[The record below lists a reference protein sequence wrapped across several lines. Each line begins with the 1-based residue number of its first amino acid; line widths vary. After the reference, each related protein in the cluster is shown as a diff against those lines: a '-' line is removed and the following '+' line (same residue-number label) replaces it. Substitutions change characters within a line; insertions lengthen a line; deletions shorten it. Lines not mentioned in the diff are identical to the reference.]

1 VKYKTI
7 MKKLAIIFIL
17 AFGLMASSTIA
28 DSSSSSLV
36 DAEPKYLTSD
46 TFNKAIN
53 TGIVI
58 VEFVASFAEPFS
70 EWEAIEDGEYYRV
83 DIEKYPDLK
92 KKYKVRSIPTIM
104 VFSNGAKELTY
115 RANIMLEL
123 DVTAEE
129 IHEDI
134 EDLFSD
140 KF

>member
-1 VKYKTI
+1 

-28 DSSSSSLV
+28 DSSSTSMV

-134 EDLFSD
+134 EDLFSN

>member
-1 VKYKTI
+1 
-7 MKKLAIIFIL
+7 MKKIAITILL
-17 AFGLMASSTIA
+17 AFGLIASSTIA
-28 DSSSSSLV
+28 DPNDLV
-36 DAEPKYLTSD
+36 VEKEPAYLTSE
-46 TFNKAIN
+46 TFSKSIN
-53 TGIVI
+53 TGVVI

-70 EWEAIEDGEYYRV
+70 EWEEIEDGEYYRV

-92 KKYKVRSIPTIM
+92 KKYKVRVIPTIM
-104 VFSNGAKELTY
+104 VFNNGSKELTY

-123 DVTAEE
+123 DITAEE

>member
-1 VKYKTI
+1 

-134 EDLFSD
+134 EDLFSN

>member
-1 VKYKTI
+1 

-28 DSSSSSLV
+28 DSSNSNLV
-36 DAEPKYLTSD
+36 ETEPKYLTSD
-46 TFNKAIN
+46 TFKKSIN
-53 TGIVI
+53 TGVVI
-58 VEFVASFAEPFS
+58 VEFVASFAEPF
-70 EWEAIEDGEYYRV
+70 EDWEAIEDGTYYRV

-92 KKYKVRSIPTIM
+92 KKYKVRVIPTIL
-104 VFSNGAKELTY
+104 VFNNGSKELTY

-123 DVTAEE
+123 DITAEE

>member
-1 VKYKTI
+1 
-7 MKKLAIIFIL
+7 MKKIAITILL
-17 AFGLMASSTIA
+17 AFGLIASSTIA
-28 DSSSSSLV
+28 DPNDV
-36 DAEPKYLTSD
+36 VVEKEPVYLTSE
-46 TFNKAIN
+46 TFSKSIN
-53 TGIVI
+53 TGVVI

-70 EWEAIEDGEYYRV
+70 EWEEIEDGEYYRV

-92 KKYKVRSIPTIM
+92 KKYKVRVIPTIM
-104 VFSNGAKELTY
+104 VFNNGTKELTY

>member
-1 VKYKTI
+1 
-7 MKKLAIIFIL
+7 MKKIVIVFLL
-17 AFGLMASSTIA
+17 AFGLIASSTIA
-28 DSSSSSLV
+28 DSTN
-36 DAEPKYLTSD
+36 AGITEGEPKYLTSD
-46 TFNKAIN
+46 TFSKSIN

-58 VEFVASFAEPFS
+58 VEFVASFVEPFS
-70 EWEAIEDGEYYRV
+70 EWEAIEDGTYYRV

-92 KKYKVRSIPTIM
+92 KKYKVRSIPTIL
-104 VFSNGAKELTY
+104 VFNNGSKELTY

>member
-1 VKYKTI
+1 
-7 MKKLAIIFIL
+7 MKKSIIIFLL
-17 AFGLMASSTIA
+17 AFALIASSTIA
-28 DSSSSSLV
+28 DVTVNNVTDS
-36 DAEPKYLTSD
+36 EPKYLTSD
-46 TFNKAIN
+46 TFSQSIN

-58 VEFVASFAEPFS
+58 VEFVASFVEPFA
-70 EWEAIEDGEYYRV
+70 EWEAIEDGTYYRV

-104 VFSNGAKELTY
+104 VFSNGSKELTY

>member
-1 VKYKTI
+1 
-7 MKKLAIIFIL
+7 MKNFTFIILIV
-17 AFGLMASSTIA
+17 FGLLGSTTIA
-28 DSSSSSLV
+28 DGNKSV
-36 DAEPKYLTSD
+36 NIVEDTPKYLNTD
-46 TFNKAIN
+46 TFDKAVN

-58 VEFVASFAEPFS
+58 VEFVASFADKFED
-70 EWEAIEDGEYYRV
+70 WKDIEDGVYYRV

-92 KKYKVRSIPTIM
+92 KKYKVRSIPTII
-104 VFSNGAKELTY
+104 VFNNGSKELTY

-129 IHEDI
+129 IREDI

>member
-1 VKYKTI
+1 
-7 MKKLAIIFIL
+7 MKNFTFIILIIF
-17 AFGLMASSTIA
+17 GLLGSTTIA
-28 DSSSSSLV
+28 DGNKSV
-36 DAEPKYLTSD
+36 NIVEDTPKYLSAD
-46 TFNKAIN
+46 TFDKAVN
-53 TGIVI
+53 TGVVI
-58 VEFVASFAEPFS
+58 VEFVASFADKFED
-70 EWEAIEDGEYYRV
+70 WKDIEDGVYYRV

-92 KKYKVRSIPTIM
+92 KKYKVRSIPTII
-104 VFSNGAKELTY
+104 VFNNGSKELTY

>member
-1 VKYKTI
+1 

-53 TGIVI
+53 TGVVI

-115 RANIMLEL
+115 RANIML
-123 DVTAEE
+123 DVRCDSRRDT
-129 IHEDI
+129 
-134 EDLFSD
+134 
-140 KF
+140 

>member
-1 VKYKTI
+1 
-7 MKKLAIIFIL
+7 MKKIAIIFLL

-28 DSSSSSLV
+28 DSTE
-36 DAEPKYLTSD
+36 AGITNTEPKYLTSD
-46 TFNKAIN
+46 TFSQSIN

-58 VEFVASFAEPFS
+58 VEFVASFVEPFS
-70 EWEAIEDGEYYRV
+70 EWESIEDGTYYRV

-92 KKYKVRSIPTIM
+92 KKYKVRSIPTIL
-104 VFSNGAKELTY
+104 VFNNGSKELTY

-134 EDLFSD
+134 ESIFSD

>member
-1 VKYKTI
+1 
-7 MKKLAIIFIL
+7 MKKIAIIFLL
-17 AFGLMASSTIA
+17 AFGLIASSTVADPNSEIA
-28 DSSSSSLV
+28 EK
-36 DAEPKYLTSD
+36 EPTYLTSD
-46 TFNKAIN
+46 TFSKSVN

-70 EWEAIEDGEYYRV
+70 EWEAIEDGTYYRV

-92 KKYKVRSIPTIM
+92 KKYKVRVIPTIM
-104 VFSNGAKELTY
+104 VFNNGSKELTY
-115 RANIMLEL
+115 RANIMLDL
-123 DVTAEE
+123 DITAEE